1 MIDDKYEPLTIQNLP
16 KRLMAVRELT
26 DQIGQNVDTWE
37 VKEVGDG
44 NLNLVF
50 IVKSP
55 SGAVIVK
62 QALPYVRLVGD
73 SWPLPL
79 YRAYFEYHAL
89 TRQAARAEGTVPK
102 IYYFNS
108 DQALLVM
115 EYLTP
120 HKILREKLILG
131 EKVENLA
138 TDVGQ
143 FCARTAFRG
152 SDLSLDT
159 AQVKNDRALF
169 AGNVAIPAI
178 TEALVFTD
186 PYFDANMNNHTAGL
200 DAIVETIRNDVE
212 MKARTQHFFRLYSAQ
227 QDTMCHGDLHS
238 GSIMCTS
245 TESKVI
251 DPEFV
256 TYGPFGFDLG
266 MLFANYFMAFFS
278 QIEHRGDNL
287 EDYQNWILEVIS
299 ETWSSFEKEFSD
311 LWHTERTGML
321 YPKTMFEDQGHSS
334 DKALISL
341 LNDIWRNSLGFCGIE
356 MHRRCL
362 SLAHNADFERIDDLE
377 RRAPLEARNLM
388 LGRDLILKSEKIRS
402 TNDLLNLARK
412 FNAED
417 FL

>member
-26 DQIGQNVDTWE
+26 DQIGQNVDAWE

-200 DAIVETIRNDVE
+200 DVIV
-212 MKARTQHFFRLYSAQ
+212 
-227 QDTMCHGDLHS
+227 
-238 GSIMCTS
+238 
-245 TESKVI
+245 
-251 DPEFV
+251 
-256 TYGPFGFDLG
+256 
-266 MLFANYFMAFFS
+266 
-278 QIEHRGDNL
+278 
-287 EDYQNWILEVIS
+287 
-299 ETWSSFEKEFSD
+299 
-311 LWHTERTGML
+311 
-321 YPKTMFEDQGHSS
+321 
-334 DKALISL
+334 
-341 LNDIWRNSLGFCGIE
+341 
-356 MHRRCL
+356 
-362 SLAHNADFERIDDLE
+362 
-377 RRAPLEARNLM
+377 
-388 LGRDLILKSEKIRS
+388 
-402 TNDLLNLARK
+402 
-412 FNAED
+412 
-417 FL
+417 